1 MTSEELNRAIEFLIQ
16 HGAQLDLRLEKL
28 EKLHANDH
36 QVLTQLTLRTERLD
50 KLIEV
55 ESHRLRGVETL
66 IEVESKRLARLE
78 NEDRDNKEQIRT
90 SHSRHDELMQ
100 ELRDGLGQIFDK
112 LDRILNKL
120 SMN

>member
-16 HGAQLDLRLEKL
+16 HGAQMDLRLEKL

-36 QVLTQLTLRTERLD
+36 QVLAHLTLRTERLD

-55 ESHRLRGVETL
+55 ESHRMRGVETL

-78 NEDRDNKEQIRT
+78 NEDRDNKEQIRNNQ
-90 SHSRHDELMQ
+90 SRHNELMQ
-100 ELRDGLGQIFDK
+100 ELRER
-112 LDRILNKL
+112 LDQTF
-120 SMN
+120 